1 MVNYGCSRPPLHDSA
16 VSGTEGSLDFG
27 AQLLL
32 SPLITVRSFLV
43 FPGKDMIDPE
53 NFHTGLSACGGLTR

>member
-1 MVNYGCSRPPLHDSA
+1 MVNYGCTRPPLRGSA
-16 VSGTEGSLDFG
+16 VSGTEGSPDFG

-43 FPGKDMIDPE
+43 FPGKGMMDPE
-53 NFHTGLSACGGLTR
+53 NLHTGISGALTR